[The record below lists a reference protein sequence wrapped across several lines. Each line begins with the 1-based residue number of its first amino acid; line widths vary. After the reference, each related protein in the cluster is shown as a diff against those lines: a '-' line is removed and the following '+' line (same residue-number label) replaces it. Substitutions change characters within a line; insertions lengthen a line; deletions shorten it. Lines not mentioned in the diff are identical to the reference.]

1 MTRISDLITVHA
13 RPPFPDPSVADRES
27 ILRSFVLTSETSQIA
42 VRILR
47 RLAPFPNPQA
57 GGFIFTGDSGVGKT
71 HLLRYL
77 AGLLETPND
86 PAWELLLT
94 QLQSE
99 SRPRV
104 PLSFLSVPIPSDS
117 SIDLGHYLAAALS
130 HGSRS
135 NNPSQP
141 ELTEAEFSRLAHDAA
156 SKHASHSLGMLV
168 LDEISPRFE
177 HLPDPER
184 TQRESNL
191 IKIVIDAFS
200 SKGVLVILVMA
211 EGHLTQARETRIGTL
226 ALQSLTNSCDFV
238 WLSRNNIVEIIS
250 ADVAIKNDNQRAEI
264 RNILNRLRQKLPFLG
279 PKAESFIDLY
289 PVHPPVFA
297 ALFHL
302 RLIQP
307 SFSPLEFVQTALEAH
322 STRPAESPITLDI
335 LFDHLQSELR
345 TRDEHLP
352 LLESYDEF
360 EAKVIPQLDSNA
372 QAKSRQLLKGIAFL
386 TICESQTPSVKG
398 LANSLLLFDES
409 DFLAGY
415 SLALQLLIDLERKGS
430 RYLVV
435 EGEGLDRR
443 YRLLS
448 LESETGFSSA
458 SEVLELKTEFVMAL
472 PRLVHN
478 WLLGEIPD
486 WKEHRTS
493 RSESSYQYLM
503 APLPA
508 RDEGPRG
515 MVHFKSVVDPL
526 WSFPDLETLDKGEF
540 SWIVLILNPF
550 ERFYELDP
558 FLHELAAKSER
569 LLIWRPEAPTR
580 KEIVRLR
587 SLITQGILT
596 ATDTR
601 ARTKAR
607 RELHEI
613 LATLYIERGLFITRK
628 DEWCVGDA
636 IGNTNLEEYLSVH
649 LSELAQSPADGR
661 RRPRTELPVADE
673 QRHALRWASLLCG
686 DPENGNSEAAESQ
699 VRAWSAVIEPA
710 AIRLKLN
717 QLPET
722 FLSLQFWDSVI
733 PIQTY
738 LEMIDSIMTRLTRGD
753 VNFTEAMLE
762 TAEVFQQDENHLQ
775 KWKESLSNLTE
786 LLAWIPR
793 LEQFRDYLCSAV
805 ITDQKQL
812 EQSRDVLWMRAQRS
826 EEFQTR
832 ERRAA
837 FDQQFLEFKNAYID
851 YYYSRHEEAL
861 HLVGESAKP
870 GETVDEGGLRNLE
883 LLSKLLYTDKSFLNR
898 AYVINTWVDS
908 SQCAL
913 PVREILER
921 YPRCDCNFNPIRSA
935 RIMQSVAQVNAVIQD
950 GLNYFRTILRRC
962 SKFIIPDLK
971 TNRVDDFYSKQIAS
985 LLSQGPMI
993 TLKPQCVEI
1002 LNRIIEK
1009 HSADFLAEIRAFTR
1023 PGPGF
1028 TGRGQA

>member
-1 MTRISDLITVHA
+1 M
-13 RPPFPDPSVADRES
+13 
-27 ILRSFVLTSETSQIA
+27 RSFVLTSETAQIA
-42 VRILR
+42 LRILR

-77 AGLLETPND
+77 ASLLETPND
-86 PAWELLLT
+86 PAWESLLT

-104 PLSFLSVPIPSDS
+104 PLNFLSVPIPLDG
-117 SIDLGHYLAAALS
+117 SIDLGHYLVAELS
-130 HGSRS
+130 YGPHSS
-135 NNPSQP
+135 LSPDSPSQP
-141 ELTEAEFSRLAHDAA
+141 ELTEAEFTRLALDAA
-156 SKHASHSLGMLV
+156 SKHAGHSLGMLV
-168 LDEISPRFE
+168 LDEISPRLE
-177 HLPDPER
+177 RLPDHDR
-184 TQRESNL
+184 AQREATL
-191 IKIVIDAFS
+191 VKIVMDAFS

-211 EGHLTQARETRIGTL
+211 ERHLTQDRETRGGTP
-226 ALQSLTNSCDFV
+226 ALQSLSNFCDFI

-250 ADVAIKNDNQRAEI
+250 TDVATKNDNQRAEI
-264 RNILNRLRQKLPFLG
+264 RDILNRLRQKLPFLG

-289 PVHPPVFA
+289 PVHPPVFT

-307 SFSPLEFVQTALEAH
+307 SFSPLGFVQAALQAH
-322 STRPAESPITLDI
+322 STRPAERPITLDV

-345 TRDEHLP
+345 TREEHLP

-360 EAKVIPQLDSNA
+360 DTKVIPLLNNNA

-386 TICESQTPSVKG
+386 TICESQAPSVKA
-398 LANSLLLFDES
+398 LANALLLFDES

-415 SLALQLLIDLERKGS
+415 SLASTLLIDLERKGT

-443 YRLLS
+443 YRLLP

-458 SEVLELKTEFVMAL
+458 GEVLEQKTEFAL
-472 PRLVHN
+472 TVPRLVHN

-493 RSESSYQYLM
+493 RSESSYQYLT

-508 RDEGPRG
+508 RDAGPRG

-526 WSFPDLETLDKGEF
+526 WSLPDLEALDKSEF
-540 SWIVLILNPF
+540 SWIVLILSPF
-550 ERFYELDP
+550 ERFYEIDQ
-558 FLHELAAKSER
+558 FLHELVAKSER

-580 KEIVRLR
+580 KEIARLR
-587 SLITQGILT
+587 SLITQGLLT
-596 ATDTR
+596 AGDTR

-613 LATLYIERGLFITRK
+613 LAALYIERGLFTTHK
-628 DEWCVGDA
+628 DKWCVGDA
-636 IGNTNLEEYLSVH
+636 IGNKNLDEYLSLQ
-649 LSELAQSPADGR
+649 LSELAQSTAGER
-661 RRPRTELPVADE
+661 RVKQGAQPVADE
-673 QRHALRWASLLCG
+673 ERKALRWGALLCG
-686 DPENGNSEAAESQ
+686 DPENEKPEAAESQ
-699 VRAWSAVIEPA
+699 VKAWRTRIEPVG
-710 AIRLKLN
+710 IRRKLN

-722 FLSLQFWDSVI
+722 FLSLQFWDSVK
-733 PIQTY
+733 PIQAH
-738 LEMIDSIMTRLTRGD
+738 LQMIDSILTRLIQGD

-762 TAEVFQQDENHLQ
+762 MADVFKQDESHLLQ
-775 KWKESLSNLTE
+775 WKESLYNLTD
-786 LLAWIPR
+786 LLGWIPR
-793 LEQFRDYLCSAV
+793 FEQTRDYLCATVV
-805 ITDQKQL
+805 IDQKQL
-812 EQSRDVLWMRAQRS
+812 EQSRNDLWMRAQGS
-826 EEFQTR
+826 EEFQSR
-832 ERRAA
+832 ELRAA
-837 FDQQFLEFKNAYID
+837 FDQKFLDFKNAYID

-861 HLVGESAKP
+861 HIVGGSAGA
-870 GETVDEGGLRNLE
+870 GEAVDEGGLRNLE

-898 AYVINTWVDS
+898 AYVVNTWVDS
-908 SQCAL
+908 YQCAL

-921 YPRCDCNFNPIRSA
+921 YPRCYCNFNPIRSA
-935 RIMQSVAQVNAVIQD
+935 RIVQSVAQVNAVIQD

-971 TNRVDDFYSKQIAS
+971 TNRVDDFYSKQIAA

-1009 HSADFLAEIRAFTR
+1009 HSADFLAETRAFTR
-1023 PGPGF
+1023 PGPTF